1 MKKGRII
8 GLILFI
14 VVVIVSAVAAGAG
27 GHGDVLGLPKNVQTV
42 KGYVGGEKI
51 GFLTDPDVVKI
62 LRDRYGLEIDYTKQ
76 GSIEMTDADVK
87 SVDFLF
93 PSSQTADAI
102 FKEKHGSTFK
112 SEKVFYSPIV
122 LYSWDTIAK
131 ALETKNV
138 VKSQGSYYTADM
150 AALIALIES
159 NTKWSGLGL
168 DIYGNFKV
176 ISTDPNLSNS
186 GTMYAALLADIL
198 NGGTV
203 PDSAGITKITPQE
216 KQIFAN
222 LGQMESSSADIFTKY
237 LNLGMGQSPIIVGYE
252 NQMIEYSQSNPD
264 QWAAAKSKVAL
275 IYPEPTVWSE
285 HYLIALDAKGQ
296 ALMDALMDKDIQR
309 IAWEKHG
316 FRTADMAG
324 GAVASAL
331 GIQETINKVIPVPD
345 SVGMAQ
351 LLAAIKN

>member
-8 GLILFI
+8 GLLLFI
-14 VVVIVSAVAAGAG
+14 AVVVISAIALGAG
-27 GHGDVLGLPKNVQTV
+27 GQGDILGLPREVQTV

-51 GFLTDPDVVKI
+51 GFLTDPDVVRI
-62 LRDRYGLEIDYTKQ
+62 LRDRYGLQIDYTKQ

-102 FKEKHGSTFK
+102 FKQKHGSTFK

-122 LYSWDTIAK
+122 LYSWGEVVK
-131 ALETKNV
+131 ALEARNI

-150 AALIALIES
+150 SALVDLIRS
-159 NTKWSGLGL
+159 NTKWSDLGL
-168 DIYGNFKV
+168 DLYGNFQV

-198 NGGTV
+198 NGGIA
-203 PDSAGITKITPQE
+203 PDAAGIAKITPQA

-237 LNLGMGQSPIIVGYE
+237 LNLGMGQSPVIVGYE
-252 NQMIEYSQSNPD
+252 NQMIEYSQENPE

-275 IYPEPTVWSE
+275 VYPEPTVWSE
-285 HYLIALDAKGQ
+285 HYLIALNTKGQ
-296 ALMDALMDKDIQR
+296 ALMDALLDPELQR

-316 FRTADMAG
+316 FRTADTAG
-324 GAVASAL
+324 GAVAASL
-331 GIQETINKVIPVPD
+331 GIQQTINKIIPVPD
-345 SVGMAQ
+345 AAGMTQ